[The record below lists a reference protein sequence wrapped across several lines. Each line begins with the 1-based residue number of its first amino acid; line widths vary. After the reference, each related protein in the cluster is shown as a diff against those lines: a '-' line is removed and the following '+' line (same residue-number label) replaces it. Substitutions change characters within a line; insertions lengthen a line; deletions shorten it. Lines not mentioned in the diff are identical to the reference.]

1 MSLFMQLRT
10 FFLFIITLLAFPVL
24 AQPSSSGLSCGIYT
38 SDRGFEIHVMNTQL
52 LHKVYKNDRITA
64 HYVLNENKVDMVS
77 MESLMT
83 SEFDISPD
91 RKTLKDF
98 SGEYVLTE
106 AKECSKNVKKPENE
120 ISKQCW
126 ENMSACS
133 TLMQKSDVNT
143 LKQLCLD
150 NIYAACEQW
159 DSIAFAGDRIK
170 KALAATTNLDLPMP
184 LDPEWIATVVESCR
198 TGLSG
203 KMCNEAANA
212 LWNSG
217 QYLAARDALQRACDA
232 LEWNSKGC
240 PKAEAL
246 QSLTESDISSPA
258 SGLPVGHYVTRSG
271 GPELFIAQDGT
282 VKMKGN
288 SSVKAHLDNALI
300 RIPRGQKDDFV
311 FRRAGENKL
320 VGIDSENTF
329 KVYELQ
335 N

>member
-10 FFLFIITLLAFPVL
+10 FFLFIITLFAFPAL
-24 AQPSSSGLSCGIYT
+24 AQPSSGLSCGIYT

-52 LHKVYKNDRITA
+52 LHKVYKNDRITS
-64 HYVLNENKVDMVS
+64 HYVLNGNKVDMVS

-83 SEFDISPD
+83 SDFDISPD
-91 RKTLKDF
+91 HKTLKDF

-106 AKECSKNVKKPENE
+106 TKECSENVKKPESE
-120 ISKQCW
+120 VGQQCW
-126 ENMSACS
+126 NNMSECS
-133 TLMQKSDVNT
+133 ALVQKSDVDA
-143 LKQLCLD
+143 LKKLCRD
-150 NIYAACEQW
+150 NIYAACDRW
-159 DSIAFAGDRIK
+159 DSVAFSGDRIK

-184 LDPEWIATVVESCR
+184 SDPEWIATLSESCR
-198 TGLSG
+198 IGLSG

-212 LWNSG
+212 LWYSG

-232 LEWNSKGC
+232 LEWNNKGC

-246 QSLTESDISSPA
+246 QSLTESDISSPT
-258 SGLPVGHYVTRSG
+258 SGLPIGHYVTRSG
-271 GPELFIAQDGT
+271 GAELFIAQDGT

-288 SSVKAHLDNALI
+288 TSVKAQLDNGLV

-320 VGIDSENTF
+320 IGIDSENTF

-335 N
+335 K

>member
-1 MSLFMQLRT
+1 M
-10 FFLFIITLLAFPVL
+10 
-24 AQPSSSGLSCGIYT
+24 T
-38 SDRGFEIHVMNTQL
+38 SD
-52 LHKVYKNDRITA
+52 
-64 HYVLNENKVDMVS
+64 
-77 MESLMT
+77 
-83 SEFDISPD
+83 FDISPD

-98 SGEYVLTE
+98 TGEYVLTE
-106 AKECSKNVKKPENE
+106 AKECSENVKKPESE
-120 ISKQCW
+120 IGKQCW

-159 DSIAFAGDRIK
+159 DSIAFAGVRIK

-184 LDPEWIATVVESCR
+184 LEPEWIATIVESCR

-212 LWNSG
+212 LWSNG

-288 SSVKAHLDNALI
+288 SSVKAHLDNELI
-300 RIPRGQKDDFV
+300 RIPRGQKDDFI

-335 N
+335 K

>member
-10 FFLFIITLLAFPVL
+10 FFLFIITLFAFPAL
-24 AQPSSSGLSCGIYT
+24 AQPSSGLSCGIYT

-52 LHKVYKNDRITA
+52 LHKVYKNDRITS
-64 HYVLNENKVDMVS
+64 HYVLNGNKVDMVS

-83 SEFDISPD
+83 SDFDISPD
-91 RKTLKDF
+91 HKTLKDF

-106 AKECSKNVKKPENE
+106 TKECSENVKKPESE
-120 ISKQCW
+120 VGQQCW
-126 ENMSACS
+126 NNMSECS
-133 TLMQKSDVNT
+133 ALVQKSDVDA
-143 LKQLCLD
+143 LKKLCRD
-150 NIYAACEQW
+150 NIYAACDRW
-159 DSIAFAGDRIK
+159 DSVAFSGDRIK

-184 LDPEWIATVVESCR
+184 SDPEWIATLSESCR
-198 TGLSG
+198 IGLSG

-212 LWNSG
+212 LWYSG

-232 LEWNSKGC
+232 LEWNNKGC

-246 QSLTESDISSPA
+246 QSLTESDISSPT
-258 SGLPVGHYVTRSG
+258 SGFPVGHYVTRSG
-271 GPELFIAQDGT
+271 GAELFIAQDGT

-288 SSVKAHLDNALI
+288 ASVKAQLDNGLV

-320 VGIDSENTF
+320 IGIDSENTF

-335 N
+335 K

>member
-10 FFLFIITLLAFPVL
+10 FFLFIITLFAFPAL
-24 AQPSSSGLSCGIYT
+24 AQPSSGLSCGIYT

-52 LHKVYKNDRITA
+52 LHKVYKNDRITS
-64 HYVLNENKVDMVS
+64 HYVLNGNKVDMVS

-83 SEFDISPD
+83 SDFDISPD
-91 RKTLKDF
+91 HKTLKDF

-106 AKECSKNVKKPENE
+106 TKECSENVKKPESE
-120 ISKQCW
+120 VGQQCW
-126 ENMSACS
+126 NNMSECS
-133 TLMQKSDVNT
+133 ALVQKSDVDA
-143 LKQLCLD
+143 LKKLCRD
-150 NIYAACEQW
+150 NIYAACDRW
-159 DSIAFAGDRIK
+159 DSVAFSGDRIK

-184 LDPEWIATVVESCR
+184 SDPEWIATLSESCR
-198 TGLSG
+198 IGLSG

-212 LWNSG
+212 LWYSG
-217 QYLAARDALQRACDA
+217 QYLSARDALQRACDA
-232 LEWNSKGC
+232 LEWNNKGC

-246 QSLTESDISSPA
+246 QSLTESDISSPT

-271 GPELFIAQDGT
+271 GAELFIAQDGT

-288 SSVKAHLDNALI
+288 ASVKAQLDNGLV

-320 VGIDSENTF
+320 IGIDSENTF

-335 N
+335 K

>member
-10 FFLFIITLLAFPVL
+10 FFLFTITIFAFPVL
-24 AQPSSSGLSCGIYT
+24 AQPSSAGLSCGIYT
-38 SDRGFEIHVMNTQL
+38 SDRGFEIHVINTQL

-64 HYVLNENKVDMVS
+64 HYILNDNKVDMVS
-77 MESLMT
+77 MESLMA
-83 SEFDISPD
+83 SDFDISPNH
-91 RKTLKDF
+91 KTLKDF

-106 AKECSKNVKKPENE
+106 AKECSDNVKKPESE
-120 ISKQCW
+120 INKQCW

-184 LDPEWIATVVESCR
+184 LEPEWIATVVESCR

-212 LWNSG
+212 LWSSG

-246 QSLTESDISSPA
+246 QSLTENDISSPA

-288 SSVKAHLDNALI
+288 SSVKAHLDNELI

-335 N
+335 K

>member
-10 FFLFIITLLAFPVL
+10 FFLFIITLFAFPAL
-24 AQPSSSGLSCGIYT
+24 AQPSSGLSCGIYT

-52 LHKVYKNDRITA
+52 LHKVYKNDRITS
-64 HYVLNENKVDMVS
+64 HYVLNGNKVDMVS

-83 SEFDISPD
+83 SDFDISPD
-91 RKTLKDF
+91 HKTLKDF

-106 AKECSKNVKKPENE
+106 TKECSENVKKPESE
-120 ISKQCW
+120 VGQQCW
-126 ENMSACS
+126 NNMSECS
-133 TLMQKSDVNT
+133 ALVQKSDVDA
-143 LKQLCLD
+143 LKKLCRD
-150 NIYAACEQW
+150 NIYAACDRW
-159 DSIAFAGDRIK
+159 DSVAFSGDRIK

-184 LDPEWIATVVESCR
+184 SDPEWVATLSESCR
-198 TGLSG
+198 IGLSG

-212 LWNSG
+212 LWYSG

-232 LEWNSKGC
+232 LEWNNKGC

-246 QSLTESDISSPA
+246 QSLTESDISSPT

-271 GPELFIAQDGT
+271 GAELFIAQDGT

-288 SSVKAHLDNALI
+288 ASVKAQLDNGLV

-320 VGIDSENTF
+320 IGIDSENTF

-335 N
+335 K